1 MQRHSLLLTAT
12 AIALLTGISFSCS
25 KSGGGGSTTNTG
37 TTKDSVLLNIGNN
50 IILPAY
56 QSLGAE
62 VNSLDSAITDFN
74 AGPNSTKLASVQTLF
89 KTAYTAWESVS
100 AYNYFGPAYT
110 AQPNLASINIFPTT
124 TTLIDSNIRV
134 NDDNVTAFA
143 NTAAKGFPAL
153 DYLLFGAGNNTLVNY
168 TTDASAANRQKYL
181 AAVSADIK
189 AEVTAVVN
197 GWSASGRNYINTFV
211 TGSGNSISSSLG
223 LLINSMDQDFENLK
237 NYCLGVPLGLIP
249 VGVTSPVLPKEVEA
263 YYSGISAAL
272 AQAQLKAI
280 QGIYLGTGG
289 KANGLGLITYLINV
303 KAQYNGGQLS
313 DTIKAAFALDVT
325 DLQAV
330 PDPLSQTIQTN
341 PAGAIAAFT
350 ESQKL
355 VALLKTDMPSSL
367 GVLIT
372 YGDNDGD

>member
-1 MQRHSLLLTAT
+1 MQRHSLLLT

-25 KSGGGGSTTNTG
+25 KSGGGSGATTNTG

-50 IILPAY
+50 IILSAY

-74 AGPNSTKLASVQTLF
+74 AGPNSTKLASVQALF

-110 AQPNLASINIFPTT
+110 AQPNLAGINIFPTT
-124 TTLIDSNIRV
+124 TALIDSNIKV

-189 AEVTAVVN
+189 AEVTAAVN
-197 GWSASGRNYINTFV
+197 GWSASGGNYINTFV
-211 TGSGNSISSSLG
+211 TGSGNSVSSSLG

-237 NYCLGVPLGLIP
+237 NYRLGVPLGLIP

-272 AQAQLKAI
+272 AQAQLNAI

-289 KANGLGLITYLINV
+289 KGNGLGLITYLINA
-303 KAQYNGGQLS
+303 KAQYNGGLLS
-313 DTIKAAFALDVT
+313 DAIKAAFTLDVT
-325 DLQAV
+325 DMQAV